1 MDWISNAKIGT
12 DAKDGT
18 TFNLRDTEVKIHHYS
33 GCGVMWFLS
42 YRPLDISQHKLD
54 TEDFEEA
61 KKKARDYILDQFA
74 RIFVR
79 VKIATDVL
87 NASMEEPDIFCRH

>member
-1 MDWISNAKIGT
+1 MNWISNATDGT
-12 DAKDGT
+12 DAKAGT
-18 TFNLRDTEVKIHHYS
+18 IFTLKDTEVKIHHFS
-33 GCGVMWFLS
+33 GCGAMWFLS
-42 YRPLDISQHKLD
+42 YRPLEISRHKLG

-74 RIFVR
+74 RIFAR

-87 NASMEEPDIFCRH
+87 NASMEEPDRFSRY

>member
-1 MDWISNAKIGT
+1 MDWISNAKLGA
-12 DAKDGT
+12 DAKDGS
-18 TFNLRDTEVKIHHYS
+18 TFTLKDTEVKIHHYV
-33 GCGVMWFLS
+33 GAGGMWFLT
-42 YRPLDISQHKLD
+42 YQPLEISRHDLG

-87 NASMEEPDIFCRH
+87 NASMKEPDSFSRY